1 MRKLSFKE
9 KLYEIIFEADTPAG
23 RTFDIALL
31 WAIIFSIIAVI
42 LESVSSIQ
50 ARYGNALR
58 AIEWGFT
65 ILFTIE
71 YLARIY
77 VVKYPRRYIFSF
89 LGLVDL
95 IAIVP
100 TYLSLFLVGSQYFL
114 AVRTIRLLRV
124 FRIFKLSRYLGEA
137 DVLRRALK
145 ASRHKI
151 TVFLM
156 VVISIVIIVGTLM
169 YLIEGPAH
177 GFTSIPTSIYWAI
190 VTLTTVGYGDIAPQT
205 VIGQSLASLLMI
217 TGYGIIAVPTGIVTT
232 ELTRASQKTVTT
244 QVCPNCLREGHDA
257 DAVFCKYCSARL

>member
-1 MRKLSFKE
+1 M
-9 KLYEIIFEADTPAG
+9 
-23 RTFDIALL
+23 
-31 WAIIFSIIAVI
+31 
-42 LESVSSIQ
+42 LESVSSVQ
-50 ARYGNALR
+50 ARYGNILR

-65 ILFTIE
+65 ILFTVE
-71 YLARIY
+71 YLARLY

-95 IAIVP
+95 FAILP
-100 TYLSLFLVGSQYFL
+100 TYLSLFFIGSQYFL

-151 TVFLM
+151 TVFLFA
-156 VVISIVIIVGTLM
+156 VFSIVIIIGTLM
-169 YLIEGPAH
+169 YLIEGPER
-177 GFTSIPTSIYWAI
+177 GFTSIPKSIYWAI
-190 VTLTTVGYGDIAPQT
+190 VTLTTVGYGDITPQT
-205 VIGQSLASLLMI
+205 VIGQTLSSLLMI

-232 ELTRASQKTVTT
+232 ELNKAAQNAVST
-244 QVCPNCLREGHDA
+244 QVCPNCLREGHDV